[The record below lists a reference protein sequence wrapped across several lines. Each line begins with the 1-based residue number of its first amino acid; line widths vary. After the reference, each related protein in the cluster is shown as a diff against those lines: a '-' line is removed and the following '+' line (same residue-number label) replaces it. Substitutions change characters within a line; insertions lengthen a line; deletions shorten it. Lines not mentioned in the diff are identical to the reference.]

1 MRSRI
6 HRYIRYVDNWP
17 QIPSNQI
24 YDKKIFELTGINAI
38 KEIEFEVKE
47 EIADTIANLL
57 AREFEKLNYRE
68 VKAKLLKTPMYIAE
82 VPKQYYGV
90 VFLHDNST
98 IYIDS
103 KIDILDLSER
113 VIHEFIHAI
122 QIVKDKKNN
131 IQKVGVCEFNEFKAT
146 GIGLNEAAVQYIT
159 SKIANKEYKYVEK
172 YEVVAK
178 TYNEE
183 RYPLM
188 CNLILQLIYVTGE
201 NVFLDSILNSKED
214 FEYKIMENCGE
225 GVYITIVNGL
235 DKMLYAEEE
244 NIQLFQLLEKYKQT
258 SNANTDYTVTE
269 QEVYKTMAK
278 IETNRK
284 AIKDT
289 YIKLENLI
297 LNSYFNKY
305 FSRIETLDDII
316 TYRKDLYNYKEIYG
330 MNSFDNEYNKY
341 YANKIK
347 ELEEKRINIMRKSG
361 QFSLVKTDNKILNI
375 FSKIRATL
383 LKLFKRNIEKEEN
396 R

>member
-1 MRSRI
+1 M
-6 HRYIRYVDNWP
+6 N
-17 QIPSNQI
+17 
-24 YDKKIFELTGINAI
+24 DKKIFELTGINAI

-375 FSKIRATL
+375 FSKIRVTL

>member
-1 MRSRI
+1 M
-6 HRYIRYVDNWP
+6 N
-17 QIPSNQI
+17 
-24 YDKKIFELTGINAI
+24 DKKIFELTGINAI

-225 GVYITIVNGL
+225 GAYITVVNGL

-244 NIQLFQLLEKYKQT
+244 NIQLFKILEKYKQT
-258 SNANTDYTVTE
+258 SNENTDYTTTE
-269 QEVYKTMAK
+269 QEIYKTMAK
-278 IETNRK
+278 IENNRK
-284 AIKDT
+284 TIKDT

-297 LNSYFNKY
+297 LNSYFNRY
-305 FSRIETLDDII
+305 FSKIETLDDII

>member
-1 MRSRI
+1 M
-6 HRYIRYVDNWP
+6 N
-17 QIPSNQI
+17 
-24 YDKKIFELTGINAI
+24 DKKIFELTGINVI
-38 KEIEFEVKE
+38 EKIEFEAKE
-47 EIADTIANLL
+47 EIVDNVANIL
-57 AREFEKLNYRE
+57 ASEFEQINYRE
-68 VKAKLLKTPMYIAE
+68 IKTKLLETPMYIAD
-82 VPKQYYGV
+82 VPNQYYGV
-90 VFLHDNST
+90 VFLHDNSS
-98 IYIDS
+98 IYIDK
-103 KIDILDLSER
+103 KIDILELSET

-122 QIVKDKKNN
+122 QTKKDKKNN
-131 IQKVGVCEFNEFKAT
+131 IQKVGLCEFNEFKAT

-159 SKIANKEYKYVEK
+159 SKITNKEYKYVNK

-188 CNLILQLIYVTGE
+188 CNLILQLIYITSE
-201 NVFLDSILNSKED
+201 DIFLDSILNCKED

-225 GVYITIVNGL
+225 GAYITVVNGL

-244 NIQLFQLLEKYKQT
+244 NIQLFKILEKYKQT
-258 SNANTDYTVTE
+258 SNENTDYTTTE
-269 QEVYKTMAK
+269 QEIYKTMAK

>member
-1 MRSRI
+1 M
-6 HRYIRYVDNWP
+6 N
-17 QIPSNQI
+17 
-24 YDKKIFELTGINAI
+24 DKKIFELTGINVI
-38 KEIEFEVKE
+38 EKIEFEAKE
-47 EIADTIANLL
+47 EIVDNVANIL
-57 AREFEKLNYRE
+57 ASEFEQINYRE
-68 VKAKLLKTPMYIAE
+68 IKTKLLETPMYIAD
-82 VPKQYYGV
+82 VPNQYYGV
-90 VFLHDNST
+90 VFLHDNSS
-98 IYIDS
+98 IYIDK
-103 KIDILDLSER
+103 KIDILELSET

-122 QIVKDKKNN
+122 QTKKDKKNN
-131 IQKVGVCEFNEFKAT
+131 IQKVGLCEFNEFKAT

-159 SKIANKEYKYVEK
+159 SKITNKEYKYVNK

-258 SNANTDYTVTE
+258 SNENTDYTTTE
-269 QEVYKTMAK
+269 QEIYKTMAK
-278 IETNRK
+278 IENNRK
-284 AIKDT
+284 TIKDT

-297 LNSYFNKY
+297 LSSYFNRY
-305 FSRIETLDDII
+305 FSKIETLDDII
-316 TYRKDLYNYKEIYG
+316 VYRRDLYNFKDIYG
-330 MNSFDNEYNKY
+330 MSSFENEYNKY

>member
-1 MRSRI
+1 M
-6 HRYIRYVDNWP
+6 N
-17 QIPSNQI
+17 
-24 YDKKIFELTGINAI
+24 DKKIFELTGINAI

-90 VFLHDNST
+90 VFLHNNST

>member
-1 MRSRI
+1 M
-6 HRYIRYVDNWP
+6 N
-17 QIPSNQI
+17 
-24 YDKKIFELTGINAI
+24 DKRIFELTGIKVI
-38 KEIEFEVKE
+38 KEIEYESKLL
-47 EIADTIANLL
+47 IINNITNLL
-57 AREFEKLNYRE
+57 TQKIKTINYRQIKEKL
-68 VKAKLLKTPMYIAE
+68 LDTPIYLAE
-82 VPKQYYGV
+82 VPEQYYGV
-90 VFLHDNST
+90 VYLHDNST

-103 KIDILDLSER
+103 TIDVLELSET

-122 QIVKDKKNN
+122 QTKKDKKNN
-131 IQKVGVCEFNEFKAT
+131 IQKVGLCEFNEFKAT

-159 SKIANKEYKYVEK
+159 SKITNKEYKYVNK

-188 CNLILQLIYVTGE
+188 CNLILQLIYITSE
-201 NVFLDSILNSKED
+201 DIFLDSILNCKED

-225 GVYITIVNGL
+225 GAYITVVNGL

-244 NIQLFQLLEKYKQT
+244 NIQLFKILEKYKQT
-258 SNANTDYTVTE
+258 SNENTDYTTTE
-269 QEVYKTMAK
+269 QEIYKTMAK
-278 IETNRK
+278 IENNRK
-284 AIKDT
+284 TIKDT

-297 LNSYFNKY
+297 LNSYFNRY
-305 FSRIETLDDII
+305 FSKIETLDDII

>member
-1 MRSRI
+1 M
-6 HRYIRYVDNWP
+6 N
-17 QIPSNQI
+17 
-24 YDKKIFELTGINAI
+24 DKKIFELTGINAI

-159 SKIANKEYKYVEK
+159 SKITNKEYKYVNK

-278 IETNRK
+278 IENNRK
-284 AIKDT
+284 TIKDT

-297 LNSYFNKY
+297 LSSYFNRY
-305 FSRIETLDDII
+305 FSKIETLDDII

>member
-1 MRSRI
+1 M
-6 HRYIRYVDNWP
+6 N
-17 QIPSNQI
+17 
-24 YDKKIFELTGINAI
+24 DKKIFELTGINAI

-341 YANKIK
+341 YSNKIK
-347 ELEEKRINIMRKSG
+347 DLEDKRINIMRKTG
-361 QFSLVKTDNKILNI
+361 QFSLAKTDNKILNI
-375 FSKIRATL
+375 FSKIRAAL
-383 LKLFKRNIEKEEN
+383 LGIFKRNIQKEEN

>member
-1 MRSRI
+1 MNLKNFITFEGGECSGKTTVI
-6 HRYIRYVDNWP
+6 HSIKALFDELGIEYISTREP
-17 QIPSNQI
+17 G
-24 YDKKIFELTGINAI
+24 GI
-38 KEIEFEVKE
+38 K
-47 EIADTIANLL
+47 
-57 AREFEKLNYRE
+57 
-68 VKAKLLKTPMYIAE
+68 IAE
-82 VPKQYYGV
+82 QIR
-90 VFLHDNST
+90 N
-98 IYIDS
+98 I
-103 KIDILDLSER
+103 ILDINNKEMTSETETLLYAAARMQHLSER

-159 SKIANKEYKYVEK
+159 SKITNKEYKYVNK

-188 CNLILQLIYVTGE
+188 CNLILQLIYITSE
-201 NVFLDSILNSKED
+201 DIFLDSILNCKED

>member
-1 MRSRI
+1 M
-6 HRYIRYVDNWP
+6 N
-17 QIPSNQI
+17 
-24 YDKKIFELTGINAI
+24 DKKIFELTGINAI
-38 KEIEFEVKE
+38 KEIEFEAKE
-47 EIADTIANLL
+47 EIVDNVANIL
-57 AREFEKLNYRE
+57 ASEFEQINYRE
-68 VKAKLLKTPMYIAE
+68 IKTKLLETPMYIAD
-82 VPKQYYGV
+82 VPNQYYGV
-90 VFLHDNST
+90 VFLHDNSS
-98 IYIDS
+98 IYIDK
-103 KIDILDLSER
+103 KIDILELSET

-122 QIVKDKKNN
+122 QTKKDKKNN
-131 IQKVGVCEFNEFKAT
+131 IQKVGLCEFNEFKAT